1 MDGRQLSL
9 FTKTSQGCSRRRTT
23 HSDASLERC
32 AGVMKPLK
40 LRQESGLKQA
50 FSVEKPDEW
59 VIESLMPNTLAWLN
73 VDGESFSLPCL
84 VNLSAVLE
92 GEPVHQK
99 YSLSQKACQGIL
111 RRAERRG
118 KALPEPLREALQ
130 AVAGGLSDQESLVG
144 KTTL

>member
-23 HSDASLERC
+23 HSDASSERC
-32 AGVMKPLK
+32 VGAMKPLRLK
-40 LRQESGLKQA
+40 VESGLKQA

-59 VIESLMPNTLAWLN
+59 VIESSMPNTLAWLN

-84 VNLSAVLE
+84 VNLSTVLE
-92 GEPVHQK
+92 NEPVHQK

-130 AVAGGLSDQESLVG
+130 AVAGGLSDQGSLVG
-144 KTTL
+144 KTT